1 MFAFLKFIL
10 LIFFLFLVA
19 IIWIAYSFFRQIRR
33 SARRFRPEEHQD
45 GSHVNGNT
53 IIDNRTTEQRNKK
66 VISDD
71 EGEYIDF
78 TISDKQD
85 TDKAE

>member
-33 SARRFRPEEHQD
+33 SARRFRHQEHQD

-53 IIDNRTTEQRNKK
+53 IIDYRTTEQRNKK

-71 EGEYIDF
+71 EGEYVDF

>member
-45 GSHVNGNT
+45 GNT

-71 EGEYIDF
+71 EGEYVDF
-78 TISDKQD
+78 IISDKQD

>member
-19 IIWIAYSFFRQIRR
+19 IIWIAY
-33 SARRFRPEEHQD
+33 RFRPEEHQD

-85 TDKAE
+85 TDKPE